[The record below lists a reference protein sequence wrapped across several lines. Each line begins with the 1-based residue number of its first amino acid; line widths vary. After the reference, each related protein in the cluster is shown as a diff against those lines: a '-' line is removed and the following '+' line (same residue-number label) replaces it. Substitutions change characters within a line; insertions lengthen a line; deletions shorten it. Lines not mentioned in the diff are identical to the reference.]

1 MEGQLPGVLAD
12 PTQLHE
18 PIDLRGT
25 TLEVLEPL
33 MRGMVTIRIAERI
46 LAKAREDGLIGGPV
60 HLGVGQEGVA
70 VGVSALLRKTDRIFG
85 AHRSHSHVLAL
96 GSSPRKLFAEILGK
110 DTGLSRGMGGSMH
123 LWDEPNGFMGS
134 VPIVAGTVPLAVGAA
149 HAERMR
155 VRTTLAC
162 PTSAT
167 VRVRREPFMSP

>member
-96 GSSPRKLFAEILGK
+96 GSSPQEALRRDSGK
-110 DTGLSRGMGGSMH
+110 GHR
-123 LWDEPNGFMGS
+123 S
-134 VPIVAGTVPLAVGAA
+134 VPGDGWVDASVG
-149 HAERMR
+149 
-155 VRTTLAC
+155 
-162 PTSAT
+162 
-167 VRVRREPFMSP
+167 